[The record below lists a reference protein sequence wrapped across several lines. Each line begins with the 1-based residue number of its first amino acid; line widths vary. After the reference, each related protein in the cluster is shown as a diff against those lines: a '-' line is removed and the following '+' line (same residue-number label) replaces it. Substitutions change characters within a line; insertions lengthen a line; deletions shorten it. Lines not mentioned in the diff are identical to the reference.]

1 MPLNMPKKPAHL
13 KGSTKHITRIVALI
27 LAFATIATTVTV
39 SIASA
44 TEETD
49 NSKKVYAAETD
60 ESRPDP
66 DDDLVLIRTTP
77 EPTETPA
84 PATTPTATPAPTPE
98 ATPAP
103 TPTPTPEPTPEP
115 TPIPTPEPTPEPTPA
130 PTPAPTP
137 ESTPEPPSTPAVS
150 IPGTTNEGGTVYDVP
165 AASTGFKSF
174 MDYRAI
180 TSPSSDQYAMQQS
193 AWTDELGFRRYGD
206 YYMVAMGN
214 YYADYHCGNTFR
226 ITLTN
231 GNSFDVIIGD
241 VKADCDTDALKQH
254 MNGNVIEFIV
264 DSDVIPD
271 MVWTMGDMS
280 YASDAFTGNIVSI
293 VAI

>member
-27 LAFATIATTVTV
+27 LAFATIGTTVTV
-39 SIASA
+39 SIARA
-44 TEETD
+44 TEESDKT
-49 NSKKVYAAETD
+49 KKVYAAETD
-60 ESRPDP
+60 ENHPDT

-77 EPTETPA
+77 EPIETPA
-84 PATTPTATPAPTPE
+84 PAPTPTATPAPTPE
-98 ATPAP
+98 ATPSP
-103 TPTPTPEPTPEP
+103 TSTPTPEPTPEP
-115 TPIPTPEPTPEPTPA
+115 TPVPTPEPTPA
-130 PTPAPTP
+130 PTPEPTPAPTP
-137 ESTPEPPSTPAVS
+137 EPASTPAVS
-150 IPGTTNEGGTVYDVP
+150 IPGTTNEDSAVYDVP

-241 VKADCDTDALKQH
+241 VKADCDTDTLKQQ

-280 YASDAFTGNIVSI
+280 YASDAFMGNIVSI